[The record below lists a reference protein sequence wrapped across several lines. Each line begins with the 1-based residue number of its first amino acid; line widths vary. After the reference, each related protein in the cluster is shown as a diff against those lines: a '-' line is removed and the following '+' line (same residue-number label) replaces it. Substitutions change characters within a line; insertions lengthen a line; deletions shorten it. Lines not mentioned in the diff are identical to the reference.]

1 MPLQQ
6 NQVIYNELIWVSS
19 SLLIAAMTLFCLI
32 LSYAWVNKI
41 DKMPENNDLENDED
55 LFP

>member
-6 NQVIYNELIWVSS
+6 NQVIYNDLIWVSS
-19 SLLIAAMTLFCLI
+19 SLLIAIMTLFCFI

-41 DKMPENNDLENDED
+41 DQIPENNDLENDED